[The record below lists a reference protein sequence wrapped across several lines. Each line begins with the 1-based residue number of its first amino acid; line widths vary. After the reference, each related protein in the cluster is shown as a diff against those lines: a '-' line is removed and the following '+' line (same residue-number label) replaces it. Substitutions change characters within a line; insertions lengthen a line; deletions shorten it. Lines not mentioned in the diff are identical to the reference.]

1 MTRIVRAGE
10 CQRIDIEQATA
21 NTAEKFCLSKSVIGW
36 PDSCRASRGAQAT
49 CGNIGL

>member
-10 CQRIDIEQATA
+10 CQRIDIEQAIA
-21 NTAEKFCLSKSVIGW
+21 NTARKFCLPKLVIDW
-36 PDSCRASRGAQAT
+36 PDSCGASRRAQAT